1 MGNYRGTT
9 RCSSCYQTGHN
20 RAGCPTLKERVE
32 RERANN
38 PDSYFVRNEDA
49 KAAKRKARATGKRI
63 CAYCKTHRKT
73 FDSWDWRNMEESEK
87 ADSRCM
93 DAKGKDRWGDEVEM
107 GIEIDTLYGTDGERG
122 IGHSIRACKYRKAAI
137 DDRTSEV
144 RCSRVNHLK
153 RMISNGIGPGASVAF
168 AEDTNV
174 YREHSTAG
182 TFVIT
187 SVDWPMLGI
196 ERENQDLGAY
206 ECMVA
211 THVAHLFNPRPPYG
225 ATQRVTLPLDVV
237 DKSGHPM
244 DGYRGRYTS
253 RVASLH
259 KQTSEAKV
267 RASIPF
273 GWTDA
278 TDDKT
283 QEIILEELMQDVKSR
298 SKKK

>member
-9 RCSSCYQTGHN
+9 RCSSCYETGHN
-20 RAGCPTLKERVE
+20 KAGCPKLKARIEE
-32 RERANN
+32 LRESDPNH
-38 PDSYFVRNEDA
+38 YMVRREDE
-49 KAAKRKARATGKRI
+49 KAAKRNARATGKRV
-63 CAYCKTHRKT
+63 CAYCKCHRKVI
-73 FDSWDWRNMEESEK
+73 DSWEWRSMSEAEK
-87 ADSRCM
+87 AESNM
-93 DAKGKDRWGDEVEM
+93 VAATVKDRWDDDVTVGVER
-107 GIEIDTLYGTDGERG
+107 DTLYGTDGERG
-122 IGHSIRACKYRKAAI
+122 IGHSIRACKYRKADI
-137 DDRTSEV
+137 VERTSEV
-144 RCSRVNHLK
+144 RCSRVNHLD

-168 AEDTNV
+168 AEDTNAF
-174 YREHSTAG
+174 REHSTAG

-187 SVDWPMLGI
+187 SVNWPMLGI

-211 THVAHLFNPRPPYG
+211 THVAHLFNPNPPYG
-225 ATQRVTLPLDVV
+225 ATQVVTLPLDVI
-237 DKSGHPM
+237 DDSST
-244 DGYRGRYTS
+244 GYRGRYTA

-259 KQTSEAKV
+259 KPTSEAKV

-283 QEIILEELMQDVKSR
+283 QEIILEALMQDVKSR